1 MKIRTGFV
9 SNSSSSSFVVL
20 LPANLKE
27 FEYKDLTDDCK
38 NHLLENSNE
47 SGDDEH
53 TLEKIYTK
61 GLNNINTELRKLK
74 QGKTLSQFH
83 SKHGGVFE
91 CLEELLKPYILDSF
105 DSGGGDGEGTIKPID
120 IKRVRE
126 ILDQRS

>member
-27 FEYKDLTDDCK
+27 FEFKDLTEDCK
-38 NHLLENSNE
+38 NYLLENSNE
-47 SGDDEH
+47 SDDDEH

-61 GLNNINTELRKLK
+61 GLENINTELRKLK
-74 QGKTLSQFH
+74 QGKVLSQFN

-91 CLEELLKPYILDSF
+91 CLEELLEPYILNSF
-105 DSGGGDGEGTIKPID
+105 DSGGGDGEGSINPVD
-120 IKRVRE
+120 IKEVRR
-126 ILDQRS
+126 ILDIKS